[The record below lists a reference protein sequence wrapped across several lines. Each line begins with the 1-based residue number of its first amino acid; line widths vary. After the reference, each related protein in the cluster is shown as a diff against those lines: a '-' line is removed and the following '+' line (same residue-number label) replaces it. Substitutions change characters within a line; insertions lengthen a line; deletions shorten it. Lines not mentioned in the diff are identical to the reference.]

1 MTEPIDRKYIDDD
14 VVYKTLFQQ
23 PKYDTISRQA
33 AIDAME
39 KCIMDC
45 NPDHFVSCSKFIEY
59 MHDAEIGSF
68 GQWQFANGFNMG
80 VTASKV
86 AINVLQSE
94 QPEPKWTPCEKA
106 LPKENGFYEV
116 TVGSPY
122 KPVRIYEYKPCNLYE
137 NKNRWKAGDGCYV
150 FNWFV
155 EAWRE
160 CPKPYERSEE

>member
-1 MTEPIDRKYIDDD
+1 MSNDS
-14 VVYKTLFQQ
+14 
-23 PKYDTISRQA
+23 ISRQA

-59 MHDAEIGSF
+59 MHDADIGSF

-94 QPEPKWTPCEKA
+94 QPEHKRGKWIKRQDVDGVYWTCSECGGA
-106 LPKENGFYEV
+106 LP
-116 TVGSPY
+116 
-122 KPVRIYEYKPCNLYE
+122 
-137 NKNRWKAGDGCYV
+137 
-150 FNWFV
+150 
-155 EAWRE
+155 RE
-160 CPKPYERSEE
+160 SHFDPQFDLFPRLESIEKTDFCPSCGADMREESEDE

>member
-1 MTEPIDRKYIDDD
+1 MND
-14 VVYKTLFQQ
+14 L
-23 PKYDTISRQA
+23 ISRQA

-59 MHDAEIGSF
+59 MHNADIGSF

-94 QPEPKWTPCEKA
+94 QPEHKRGTWIHDGVKRICPFCKD
-106 LPKENGFYEV
+106 FIV
-116 TVGSPY
+116 TGRSTVKYCWNCGA
-122 KPVRIYEYKPCNLYE
+122 RLE
-137 NKNRWKAGDGCYV
+137 
-150 FNWFV
+150 
-155 EAWRE
+155 
-160 CPKPYERSEE
+160 ERSEDGSQN